1 MLSLLLMIGAI
12 QFGEVKACSDPSIT
26 ALDTFQ
32 TKVEYLGKTSQLF
45 AEDRLKVR
53 ASLPSACSYVNSES
67 EVKFDVTSEGQI
79 TNYKVLFE
87 QPVRIHSRVIKR
99 AILKTPV
106 NKSAWGTSGNRVRV
120 MYVQYKNKAEQTHQ
134 N

>member
-1 MLSLLLMIGAI
+1 MLSIVLMVGAI
-12 QFGEVKACSDPSIT
+12 QFGEIKACSDPSIT

-32 TKVEYLGKTSQLF
+32 TRVEYLGKTPQLF
-45 AEDRLKVR
+45 ADDNLKVR

-87 QPVRIHSRVIKR
+87 HPVRIHSRVMKR
-99 AILKTPV
+99 AILKTQLIKVPG
-106 NKSAWGTSGNRVRV
+106 AQLEIR
-120 MYVQYKNKAEQTHQ
+120 
-134 N
+134 